1 MSWLHIHMSTLYIHE
16 MDMRKGRKFLHLA
29 LDHLSK
35 PWIEENYVHPSTA
48 ATANRYGLLF
58 FILPATIEQ

>member
-35 PWIEENYVHPSTA
+35 PWIEENLRASF
-48 ATANRYGLLF
+48 NSRYR
-58 FILPATIEQ
+58 